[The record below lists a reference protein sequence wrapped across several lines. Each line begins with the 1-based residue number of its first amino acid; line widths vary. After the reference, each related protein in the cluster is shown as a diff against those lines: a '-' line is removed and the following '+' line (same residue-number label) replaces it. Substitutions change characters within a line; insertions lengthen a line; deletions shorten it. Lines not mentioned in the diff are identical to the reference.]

1 MNKLVVLKI
10 GQGSFEQ
17 GFPATLQIGHEGHL
31 PSLEMVATLPKAP
44 ELPQSYQAWQS
55 AYLSLGLATRL
66 DAPAQQVTNIAWH
79 ELYTTCVQSAQ
90 VLQHNLNQ
98 WLLAEAFRPIRD
110 KWLEQLS
117 PSNCIRVLLQTDDLQ
132 LQRLPWHQWEL
143 LQRYPDAEIALSAP
157 IYEGRRYQAAQK
169 SKVNVLAILG
179 SSQGIDTQADCAI
192 LEQLPQAHVQLLV
205 EPHRHTLTDQLWEQH
220 WDILFFAG
228 HSHSQDPCHTGQIWL
243 NEQEALTIHQLKY
256 ALQAAIRRGLKL
268 AIFNSCDGL
277 GLAHPLADL
286 QIPAIV
292 LMREPVPDKVAQS
305 FLKNF
310 LKSFAQGQ
318 LFHLAVKEAR
328 QRLQD
333 LEPHFP
339 CATWLPI
346 IYQNPA
352 EMPPTWQGL
361 RRGSDQPLWH
371 PHSPLV
377 TPANLVPERQ
387 NIYPHPQVPA
397 LLPPR
402 PSLQSRIRDFCHQR
416 WLSLVPTSLIV
427 TTLLLGIRGLGGL
440 QPMELWAFD
449 RLLRLRP
456 VEGSD
461 PRLLIVLVTDQDI
474 QAQGEQVRRSSLSDP
489 VLNRV
494 LTQLEKAGPRAI
506 GLDIY
511 RDFSVDLAHTD
522 LARRL
527 RTSKRLVVP
536 CKGNDQGSDPAGIAS
551 PPEVSDANRIGFTDF
566 VEDEDGIL
574 RRHLLYMSQGSTSPC
589 AANFSFASLLAFHY
603 LENKTGSIKSWFSE
617 LGKGQTFALHLQT
630 PKQTTAST
638 LEQQTTFRQLQ
649 PQQGGYQGVDPKSM
663 AGLQVMLNYRALN
676 QLTDIAETVTVQ
688 QLLAGQVHPKAIH
701 NKVVLIGVQAS
712 GSGDYWTTPYGA
724 GPTQK
729 IAGVF
734 VQAHML
740 SQILSAVEDQRPSL
754 WMWPL
759 WADSL
764 WVWGWAVVGG
774 GLALIL
780 QLTARL
786 GVASIVMMSLLG
798 GICLGGLLQ
807 GAWIPLIPALLAF
820 VITTLG
826 TLLVRTRPFD
836 RAHHLQTLSTDA
848 PQS

>member
-1 MNKLVVLKI
+1 MDKLVVLKI
-10 GQGSFEQ
+10 GEGNFEQ
-17 GFPATLQIGHEGHL
+17 GFPVTLQIGQEGHR
-31 PSLEMVATLPKAP
+31 PSIEMVAAVPQAP

-55 AYLSLGLATRL
+55 AYLSLGLTTRL
-66 DAPAQQVTNIAWH
+66 DAPAQQVTNIAWQ
-79 ELYTTCVQSAQ
+79 ELYAACEQTAQ
-90 VLQHNLNQ
+90 VLQHSLNQ

-110 KWLEQLS
+110 KWLEQLL
-117 PSNCIRVLLQTDDLQ
+117 PSDCIRVLLQTDDLQ

-157 IYEGRRYQAAQK
+157 IYEGSRYQSPSK

-179 SSQGIDTQADCAI
+179 SSQGIDTQADRTI

-205 EPHRHTLTDQLWEQH
+205 EPNRHTLTDQLWEQH

-228 HSHSQDPCHTGQIWL
+228 HSHSRDSCHTGQIWL
-243 NEQEALTIHQLKY
+243 NGQEALTIHQLKY

-292 LMREPVPDKVAQS
+292 LMREPVPDEVAQS
-305 FLKNF
+305 FLKHF
-310 LKSFAQGQ
+310 LKSFSQGQ

-328 QRLQD
+328 QRLED
-333 LEPHFP
+333 LEPRFP

-352 EMPPTWQGL
+352 ETPPTWQGL
-361 RRGSDQPLWH
+361 RQGAEQPLWH
-371 PHSPLV
+371 PYSPLV
-377 TPANLVPERQ
+377 TPVETVLEDQ
-387 NIYPHPQVPA
+387 DYYPQPQVPA
-397 LLPPR
+397 LPHTQV
-402 PSLQSRIRDFCHQR
+402 SLRSRIRDFCHQR
-416 WLSLVPTSLIV
+416 WLSLFPTSLIV
-427 TTLLLGIRGLGGL
+427 ATILLGIRGLGGL
-440 QPMELWAFD
+440 QPLELWAFD

-456 VEGSD
+456 VEGPD
-461 PRLLIVLVTDQDI
+461 PRLLIVLVTDKDI

-489 VLNRV
+489 ALNRV
-494 LTQLEKAGPRAI
+494 LTKLEQAEPRAI

-511 RDFSVDLAHTD
+511 RDFAVNLPQTD

-536 CKGNDQGSDPAGIAS
+536 CKGSDQGSDPAGIAP

-574 RRHLLYMSQGSTSPC
+574 RRQLLYMSQGSTSPC
-589 AANFSFASLLAFHY
+589 AASFSFASLLAFHY
-603 LENKTGSIKSWFSE
+603 LEDKAGQLEIDLSE
-617 LGKGQTFALHLQT
+617 SGKDRTFALHLQT
-630 PKQTTAST
+630 PKRTAAST
-638 LEQQTTFRQLQ
+638 TNQQITFRQIQ
-649 PQQGGYQGVDPKSM
+649 PQQGGYQGGDPKSM
-663 AGLQVMLNYRALN
+663 AGLQIMLNYRALN
-676 QLTDIAETVTVQ
+676 QLTDIAETVSVQ
-688 QLLAGQVHPKAIH
+688 QLLAGQVHRKAIH

-734 VQAHML
+734 MQAHML
-740 SQILSAVEDQRPSL
+740 SQIISTVEDQRPSL

-759 WADSL
+759 WADIL
-764 WVWGWAVVGG
+764 WVWGWALVGG
-774 GLALIL
+774 GLALVL
-780 QLTARL
+780 RLTARL
-786 GVASIVMMSLLG
+786 GVVSIVVMSLLG
-798 GICLGGLLQ
+798 SICLAGLIQ
-807 GAWIPLIPALLAF
+807 GAWIPLIPAFLAF

-826 TLLVRTRPFD
+826 ILLVRTQAFD
-836 RAHHLQTLSTDA
+836 RDHRLQGTLSTA
-848 PQS
+848 SKS